1 MESIVTT
8 FLVGS
13 FILNIAVIMFADMLE
28 RRAAQRDPLNVMLG
42 YIYVLLGI
50 ALVTYSCIMLLLV
63 LILSPTGPHPSNPV
77 YVLSSFAGRNMDLVG
92 VHLPQ

>member
-1 MESIVTT
+1 MESLVMT
-8 FLVGS
+8 FLMGS

-63 LILSPTGPHPSNPV
+63 LILSPRGPYPSNLV
-77 YVLSSFAGRNMDLVG
+77 YVLSSFVDKSMDLAEPRF
-92 VHLPQ
+92 LM